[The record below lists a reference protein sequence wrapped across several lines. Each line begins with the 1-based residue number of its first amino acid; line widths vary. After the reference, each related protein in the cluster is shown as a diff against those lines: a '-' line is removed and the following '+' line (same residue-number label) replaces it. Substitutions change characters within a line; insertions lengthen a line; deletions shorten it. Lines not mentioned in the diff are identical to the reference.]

1 MPARAGSRLLGG
13 ADLVDIAGLMAA
25 GHPALQAVQAGE
37 VPMHLLLQILSR
49 AVRCAS
55 CDAAVWLEVLLMRQL
70 MMQDHLLLAAA
81 ACRGAGTCMQL
92 A

>member
-1 MPARAGSRLLGG
+1 
-13 ADLVDIAGLMAA
+13 
-25 GHPALQAVQAGE
+25 
-37 VPMHLLLQILSR
+37 MHLLLQILSR

-55 CDAAVWLEVLLMRQL
+55 SDAAVWLEVLLMRQL
-70 MMQDHLLLAAA
+70 IMQDQLLLAAA